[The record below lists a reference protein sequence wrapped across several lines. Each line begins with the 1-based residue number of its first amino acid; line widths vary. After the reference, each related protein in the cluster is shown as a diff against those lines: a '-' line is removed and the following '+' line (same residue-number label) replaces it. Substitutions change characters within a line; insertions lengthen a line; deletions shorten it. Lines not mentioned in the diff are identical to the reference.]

1 MFERFTDRARRVMGL
16 ANQEA
21 MRFNHESIGTEHILL
36 GLIKEG
42 SGVAANVLR
51 SLGVDLK
58 HVRLEIERK
67 HPSGHDLVTVGRLPF
82 ERPAKKVIELAFEEA
97 RPLGHNYVGTEHLLL
112 GLLRENDGIA
122 AQILVEQGLELSQ
135 VREEVMKLLGHRAE
149 QEDSAIDL
157 APGETART
165 KVPGRKPEL
174 ADVQELLL
182 GIERSQQGRETAGER
197 KLALTARVRKVMELA
212 FQEARTL
219 GHDYVDTEH
228 VLLALLREGEVI
240 PAQVLLEKGQTADGL
255 RREILRRFDNGKN
268 GGK

>member
-36 GLIKEG
+36 GLVKEG
-42 SGVAANVLR
+42 SGVAANVLCN
-51 SLGVDLK
+51 LGVDLGR
-58 HVRLEIERK
+58 VSLEVQKK
-67 HPSGHDLVTVGRLPF
+67 HPCGHDMVTVGRLPF
-82 ERPAKKVIELAFEEA
+82 EPSAKKVIELAFEEG
-97 RPLGHNYVGTEHLLL
+97 RQIGHNYVGTEHLLL
-112 GLLRENDGIA
+112 GILREGNGVA
-122 AQILVEQGLELSQ
+122 AQILVEQGLALSQ
-135 VREEVMKLLGHRAE
+135 VREEVMKLLGQSAE
-149 QEDSAIDL
+149 QEDSRIEL
-157 APGETART
+157 APGEKSRPEAP
-165 KVPGRKPEL
+165 VRKTEL
-174 ADVQELLL
+174 ADVQKLLL